1 MKKILENF
9 LIENYEL
16 DSLTSKKIAEK
27 LFYILEN
34 NLLEWNKITCK
45 WEII

>member
-16 DSLTSKKIAEK
+16 DSLTSEKIAKK
-27 LFYILEN
+27 LLYILEN
-34 NLLEWNKITCK
+34 NLLKWNKITCK